1 MTAPLRPAQAPGG
14 AAGALGNTTV
24 TIAAFLIFLAVTL
37 LVIYRVSHRNATAAS
52 YYTAGSSFTGPQNG
66 LAISGDF
73 LSAASF
79 LGISGGIALYGYDGF
94 LYSVGWIV
102 AWLVALFVIAEA
114 LRNTG
119 QYTVGDVIAFR
130 LRARPVRAAAAIA
143 TLVICLTYMTAQM
156 AGAGDLVALILGIDS
171 RGGQSLVVVVV
182 GALMLLY
189 VVFGGMAGTTWVQ
202 IIKAVL
208 LMFCVIGLTFY
219 VLGRDSLNLSSVFN
233 EAAVASP
240 LGTGLL
246 APGAQYGK
254 TALTKLDFVS
264 LAVSLMLGISCLPH
278 ILMRFYTVPNAT
290 QARRSVAWATNT
302 MFVFYI
308 AILVV
313 GFGATAL
320 VGPAVIK
327 AAPGG
332 ANSAA
337 PLLAFTV
344 GGALLL
350 GIVAAVAFATIL
362 AVVAGLTL
370 TAAASFAHDV
380 WGAILSRGRNEAVDP
395 RQEVRVARV
404 TALVVGVL
412 AILGGTLAQGQ
423 NVAFLV
429 SLALALAASANL
441 STLVYALF
449 WKRFTTTGALWS
461 VYSGLV
467 TSLVLILFSPTISGA
482 PDSIIKGVDFAWFPL
497 TNPGIVS
504 IPVSFLCGW
513 IATLAGSEQ
522 PDPAK
527 YAEMEV
533 RAMTGI
539 GSGLPREELDPYEQW
554 SATS

>member
-1 MTAPLRPAQAPGG
+1 MSGS
-14 AAGALGNTTV
+14 GALGNTTL
-24 TIAAFLIFLAVTL
+24 TIAVFLVFLAATL
-37 LVIYRVSHRNATAAS
+37 LVIYRVSHRNATASS
-52 YYTAGSSFTGPQNG
+52 YYTAGSSFTGAQNG

-79 LGISGGIALYGYDGF
+79 LGISGAIALYGYDGF

-102 AWLVALFVIAEA
+102 AWLVALFLIAEP
-114 LRNTG
+114 LRNVG
-119 QYTVGDVIAFR
+119 QYTVGDVLAFR

-143 TLVICLTYMTAQM
+143 TLVICLVYMTAQM
-156 AGAGDLVALILGIDS
+156 AGAGDLVALILGIHS

-182 GALMLLY
+182 GLLMLLY
-189 VVFGGMAGTTWVQ
+189 VIVGGMAGTTWVQ

-208 LMFCVIGLTFY
+208 LMLCVAGLTIY

-233 EAAVASP
+233 QAAAGSP

-246 APGAQYGK
+246 EPGAQYGK
-254 TALTKLDFVS
+254 NALTRLDFVS
-264 LAVSLMLGISCLPH
+264 LAVSLLLGISCLPH
-278 ILMRFYTVPNAT
+278 ILMRFYTVPNAA
-290 QARRSVAWATNT
+290 QARRSVSWATNT

-308 AILVV
+308 CIMVV

-320 VGPAVIK
+320 VGPSVIK
-327 AAPGG
+327 AAPGA

-337 PLLAFTV
+337 PLLAFHV

-380 WGAILSRGRNEAVDP
+380 WGAILARGRSDAGG
-395 RQEVRVARV
+395 EVRVARV
-404 TALVVGVL
+404 TALVVGLL
-412 AILGGTLAQGQ
+412 AIVGGTIAQGQ

-441 STLVYALF
+441 STLLYSLF

-461 VYSGLV
+461 IYSGLV
-467 TSLVLILFSPTISGA
+467 TSLVLILFSPTVSGSA
-482 PDSIIKGVDFAWFPL
+482 DSIVRGVDFHWFPL
-497 TNPGIVS
+497 TNPGIIS
-504 IPVSFLCGW
+504 IPVSFVCGW
-513 IATLAGSEQ
+513 VATLAGSEQ
-522 PDPAK
+522 ADPAK
-527 YAEMEV
+527 FAEMEV
-533 RAMTGI
+533 RSLTGI
-539 GSGLPREELDPYEQW
+539 GSGLAREPEVGDFV
-554 SATS
+554 S